1 MLQWAR
7 CSYAIYSIRCLE
19 FFQDF
24 FTSAFCLFQLLL
36 CILNLLIP
44 LPIEFKREV
53 HCKFLAA
60 FCSRTDYSCMHCWCY
75 RRGSAVATSA
85 CLWLVQTGGRLHSAQ
100 PCHFKHFA
108 HCKPAY
114 TAALRT
120 RRRQD
125 AADLELSIQWP
136 LYSFCLL
143 LLRVVNFKTEFWF
156 YFYSK

>member
-1 MLQWAR
+1 MMLQWAR

-125 AADLELSIQWP
+125 AADLELCIQWP
-136 LYSFCLL
+136 AVQFLSAAAARCKF
-143 LLRVVNFKTEFWF
+143 
-156 YFYSK
+156 